1 MFPYA
6 PSVFR
11 DYLQASPRLPSTVKV
26 VGGKKPAKST
36 SATRLVRIRTAPA
49 GPTDK
54 PRIFGWRRLIFQ
66 VSGGDEIEVGERGE
80 LIRDLV
86 VRSVY
91 ARLGVHKVNVIGE
104 PGIIYDPDDSTPICQ
119 ITADALFRANL

>member
-6 PSVFR
+6 PKVFR
-11 DYLQASPRLPSTVKV
+11 DYLRASPRFPSTVRV
-26 VGGKKPAKST
+26 VGGKVPAKRDAS
-36 SATRLVRIRTAPA
+36 TRLVSIRTVPA

-54 PRIFGWRRLIFQ
+54 PRIFGWRRLVFQ

-80 LIRDLV
+80 LVRDLV

-91 ARLGVHKVNVIGE
+91 ARIGVRRVNVIGE

>member
-6 PSVFR
+6 PKVFR

-36 SATRLVRIRTAPA
+36 AATPLVRIRTVPA

-91 ARLGVHKVNVIGE
+91 ARIGVHRVNVIGE